1 MPTGRECLDMILG
14 STTTDL
20 MSYFMCINIHAAKF
34 VFEADDNDVMFSEE
48 IIRPVLAAMKVGL
61 GFQVMDTVCLE
72 IHERS
77 MTLCQ
82 ALTNVEDDVRCWLYS
97 ARQFTL
103 FLSLSFKNTPCC
115 TP

>member
-1 MPTGRECLDMILG
+1 MPTGRECLGMILG

-61 GFQVMDTVCLE
+61 GFQVMDIVCLE
-72 IHERS
+72 ILER
-77 MTLCQ
+77 
-82 ALTNVEDDVRCWLYS
+82 R
-97 ARQFTL
+97 
-103 FLSLSFKNTPCC
+103 
-115 TP
+115 